1 MAAAK
6 NQVAAVAAKDDL
18 AMPRQILHLD
28 LDAFY
33 ASVEQ
38 LDAPELR
45 GKPVIV
51 GGGSDRGVV
60 CACSYEARRFG
71 VRSAMGMVRARN
83 LCPAAIIRPV
93 RMGRYRELSEQVFA
107 IFRRYTDRV
116 EPLSIDEAFLDVS
129 GCERLFGPPVAI
141 AAAIR
146 TAVRQETGL
155 TVSAGVAG
163 NKLLAK
169 LASERSKPDGLV
181 EILPQQAD
189 AFLTALPVASLWG
202 VGRVTAERLQQLGL
216 RRVGDL
222 RTAGEA
228 RLMQLLGSQG
238 SQLYRLALGEDE
250 REVEACGAPKSVG
263 HEETFAEDSWDRL
276 QLERELLGLAE
287 RVASRV
293 RKLGLEASCV
303 TVKVKYGD
311 FVQVTRSATLSVAVS
326 SLEGIYPLAKELLG
340 RTEAGR
346 RPVRLLG
353 LSLSQLQLP
362 GAGQIELFGQEQRHR
377 QQSLDQA
384 LDRVRQ
390 RYGRQGVV
398 RGSLLP
404 QRSAQEPGD
413 GGD

>member
-1 MAAAK
+1 M
-6 NQVAAVAAKDDL
+6 Q
-18 AMPRQILHLD
+18 RQILHLD

-38 LDAPELR
+38 LDNPDLR

-51 GGGSDRGVV
+51 GGVSDRGVV
-60 CACSYEARRFG
+60 CACSYEARRYG

-83 LCPAAIIRPV
+83 LCPGAIVRPV
-93 RMGRYRELSEQVFA
+93 RMERYRELSEQVFA

-129 GCERLFGPPVAI
+129 GCQRLFGSPAAI

-146 TAVRQETGL
+146 RDVREETGL

-169 LASERSKPDGLV
+169 LASEQGKPDGLV
-181 EILPQQAD
+181 ELLPQQVD
-189 AFLTALPVASLWG
+189 TFLAALPVASLWG
-202 VGRVTAERLQQLGL
+202 VGRVTAERLRQSGL
-216 RRVGDL
+216 HKVGDL
-222 RTAGEA
+222 RRAGEG
-228 RLMQLLGSQG
+228 RLVQMLGSFG
-238 SQLYRLALGEDE
+238 RQLYRLSLGQDD
-250 REVEACGAPKSVG
+250 RGVEAPGPPKSVG
-263 HEETFAEDSWDRL
+263 HEETFAEDCWDRP
-276 QLERELLGLAE
+276 QLERELLALAE
-287 RVASRV
+287 QVASRL
-293 RKLGLEASCV
+293 RAQGLAGTCL

-311 FVQVTRSATLSVAVS
+311 FVQVTRSATLPTAVS
-326 SLEGIYPLAKELLG
+326 SLEGIFPLAKELLG

-353 LSLSQLQLP
+353 LSLSQLQP
-362 GAGQIELFGQEQRHR
+362 PEGGQIELFGREQTLR
-377 QQSLDQA
+377 QQALDQA

-390 RYGRQGVV
+390 RFGRSGVV

-404 QRSAQEPGD
+404 RPSATEAGD

>member
-1 MAAAK
+1 M
-6 NQVAAVAAKDDL
+6 Q
-18 AMPRQILHLD
+18 RQILHLD

-38 LDAPELR
+38 LDHPELR

-51 GGGSDRGVV
+51 GGVSDRGVV

-83 LCPAAIIRPV
+83 LCPAAIVRPV
-93 RMGRYRELSEQVFA
+93 RMRRYRELSEQVFA
-107 IFRRYTDRV
+107 IFRRYTDRI

-129 GCERLFGPPVAI
+129 GCERLFGPPAAI

-146 TAVRQETGL
+146 TAVKQETGL

-169 LASERSKPDGLV
+169 LASERGKPNGLV
-181 EILPQQAD
+181 EILPQQVE
-189 AFLTALPVASLWG
+189 AFLAGLPVASLWG
-202 VGRVTAERLQQLGL
+202 VGRVTAERLQQSGL
-216 RRVGDL
+216 LKVGDL
-222 RTAGEA
+222 RKAGEG
-228 RLMQLLGSQG
+228 RLVQLLGSFG
-238 SQLYRLALGEDE
+238 AQLYRLSLGEDE
-250 REVEACGAPKSVG
+250 RPVEASGAPKSVG
-263 HEETFAEDSWDRL
+263 HEETFAEDTWDRL
-276 QLERELLGLAE
+276 QLERELLAMAE
-287 RVASRV
+287 QVASRL
-293 RKLGLEASCV
+293 RALGLEANCV

-311 FVQVTRSATLSVAVS
+311 FVQVTRSATLPAAVS
-326 SLEGIYPLAKELLG
+326 SLEGIHPLAKALLG
-340 RTEAGR
+340 RTEAGC

-353 LSLSQLQLP
+353 LSLSQLQPP
-362 GAGQIELFGQEQRHR
+362 GAGQIELFGREQRLR

-390 RYGRQGVV
+390 RFGRDGVV

-404 QRSAQEPGD
+404 QPSVPEAGD